1 MERALALALEQQRH
15 VGLMSPLN
23 ELNSSEPAAAAGK
36 CTSMSPLNVLA
47 DSD

>member
-15 VGLMSPLN
+15 VGLDVAAERV
-23 ELNSSEPAAAAGK
+23 ELQRTAAAAGR